1 MKNIFFL
8 ILLELVFICSAISSP
23 IDTTTAKITATNQFL
38 SRASTSSIQRVRSL
52 ASKQIELELVHQE
65 FEEVNNQSN
74 SDPYYYV
81 YNVKGNNGYIII
93 SADDAV
99 TPVLVYSYEGSYN
112 NNNLPPAF
120 VAWMENYKRQ
130 IKFIKENKLSQPAN
144 IKTEW
149 KRSLTK
155 SSIENNTSINSVEP
169 LLDKE
174 KIAWGQSYYYNLFCP
189 EDANITD
196 DERAPVGCV
205 AVAMG
210 QIMRYWKYPNFSK
223 EISGYINNIFGSGFL
238 YGWIKGANIT
248 YSKPTPIKM
257 KFII

>member
-93 SADDAV
+93 SADDDLI
-99 TPVLVYSYEGSYN
+99 PVLAYSFDGSYDK
-112 NNNLPPAF
+112 NNLPPAF
-120 VAWMENYKRQ
+120 VSWMKNYKDQ
-130 IKFIKENKLSQPAN
+130 IKARFKLKMQ
-144 IKTEW
+144 
-149 KRSLTK
+149 
-155 SSIENNTSINSVEP
+155 
-169 LLDKE
+169 
-174 KIAWGQSYYYNLFCP
+174 LF
-189 EDANITD
+189 D
-196 DERAPVGCV
+196 
-205 AVAMG
+205 
-210 QIMRYWKYPNFSK
+210 
-223 EISGYINNIFGSGFL
+223 
-238 YGWIKGANIT
+238 
-248 YSKPTPIKM
+248 
-257 KFII
+257 